1 MPSRTDRKLKGSW
14 PGRNSQGVGEPLVSI
29 FIQVYNTAPYLRRC
43 LDSVLALRG
52 PWEKEILVIDDA
64 SSDGSDKILAEYR
77 EKVRVVRHPTNSGAN
92 ATANEGYAACR
103 GKYLI
108 RLDSDD
114 SFRPNLLEEL
124 VPLLEQNPE
133 AGLAY
138 GDVALMDEKDRI
150 TSSSGN
156 VKRGGRPAVGD
167 EFFELCMENF
177 ICAPATLVRREALM
191 ANIPL
196 PKEYSFGDWYVTTAI
211 AHRWKTAFSNVVVAD
226 YRVHSGNQHKSMI
239 RDRSGEQISFAV
251 LEALWADP
259 WRKGKKGQKRREVYG
274 RNYLV
279 YADKYFGSGMW
290 KDARRCY
297 LKGLFLLPSL
307 LCKQGGWRR
316 LLATW
321 MPQDTYQ
328 KIKRILKGP

>member
-1 MPSRTDRKLKGSW
+1 M
-14 PGRNSQGVGEPLVSI
+14 GEPLVSI

-43 LDSVLALRG
+43 LESVLALRG
-52 PWEKEILVIDDA
+52 PWEREILVIDDA
-64 SSDGSDKILAEYR
+64 SSDGSDKILAGYR
-77 EKVRVVRHPTNSGAN
+77 EKMRVVRHPTNAGAN

-124 VPLLEQNPE
+124 VPLLEKHPE

-138 GDVALMDEKDRI
+138 GDVALMDESDGV
-150 TSSSGN
+150 TSASGN

-177 ICAPATLVRREALM
+177 ICAPATLVRREALEPLLP
-191 ANIPL
+191 IPS
-196 PKEYSFGDWYVTTAI
+196 EYSFLDWYITTGI
-211 AHRWKTAFSNVVVAD
+211 AHRWKTAFSGAVVAD
-226 YRVHSGNQHKSMI
+226 YRVHGENQHKRMV
-239 RDRSGEQISFAV
+239 RDRSGEQISFTV
-251 LEALWADP
+251 LDSLWADP
-259 WRKGKKGQKRREVYG
+259 WRKEKKGEKQREIYG

-279 YADKYFGSGMW
+279 CADKYFGSGMW
-290 KDARRCY
+290 ADARRCY
-297 LKGLFLLPSL
+297 LKVLFLQPSL

-316 LLATW
+316 LITTW
-321 MPQDTYQ
+321 IPQNTY
-328 KIKRILKGP
+328 KWIKVFVKSP